1 MNRDEFFAGVCA
13 GLGWTPTPWRLAV
26 FDEWARHE
34 GMPFEQTW
42 NPIATTR
49 VSPAAVR
56 NPNYDIGYGV
66 GNWNSVHVGVY
77 RDAAAGIAATV
88 ETLAL
93 DYYPNVRRCMAE
105 QAGYPEAV
113 PELATYVGSVAYG
126 QALVQFM
133 TSCTADKGGDVA
145 DPRVDDI
152 LRALTG
158 REGTDATARLAAWNT
173 KEGGKASGWSLLDGY
188 LEQQGHIAQLATLLQ
203 TLPGVSPDVLAAL
216 VALGEAAK
224 KAQGGKV

>member
-1 MNRDEFFAGVCA
+1 MNRDEFFAGVCV

-93 DYYPNVRRCMAE
+93 DYYPNVRRCMAD
-105 QAGYPEAV
+105 QSGYAEAV
-113 PELATYVGSVAYG
+113 AELATYVGSVAYG
-126 QALVQFM
+126 QALVAFM

-158 REGTDATARLAAWNT
+158 REGTDATARLAGWNT
-173 KEGGKASGWSLLDGY
+173 KDGKPSGWSLLDGY
-188 LEQQGHIAQLATLLQ
+188 LGQQSHIGQLATLLQ

-224 KAQGGKV
+224 KAQGSKV